1 MVREN
6 FARDDS
12 PTDISVELLLLKVSF
27 KKKKSCLFSSR
38 FSLFHC
44 FFSSSF
50 FFFFLLSFV
59 NEVELSASTFS
70 AQKAK
75 RAVFP
80 TMLMHAGT
88 DRISINLVPDEWVL
102 NQSISN
108 VPLIG

>member
-1 MVREN
+1 M
-6 FARDDS
+6 
-12 PTDISVELLLLKVSF
+12 
-27 KKKKSCLFSSR
+27 
-38 FSLFHC
+38 
-44 FFSSSF
+44 
-50 FFFFLLSFV
+50 